1 MKLDVISKVKGQGPN
16 TASGVLLTVGFAL
29 GFLLLKLFQPIPLKV
44 NSFISGN
51 ILTANSLDIQVTSI
65 ALIACIITLL
75 AYGKQIIF
83 ACLDETCMQA
93 SGYNLR
99 KTDFIILIMI
109 TVTVVIVMPAVG
121 SVLSISLIVGP
132 ASAAIK
138 LSSSIWQTVIF
149 APILGIIAGTLG
161 LYSSIYL
168 GLSSGGMITVFSAIV
183 YIVCVIIYHAKNMII
198 KFIQAKRDVTQMA

>member
-1 MKLDVISKVKGQGPN
+1 M
-16 TASGVLLTVGFAL
+16 
-29 GFLLLKLFQPIPLKV
+29 
-44 NSFISGN
+44 
-51 ILTANSLDIQVTSI
+51 
-65 ALIACIITLL
+65 ITLL

-83 ACLDETCMQA
+83 AFLDETCMQA

-149 APILGIIAGTLG
+149 APILGIISGTLG

-168 GLSSGGMITVFSAIV
+168 GLSSGVMITVFSAIV

>member
-1 MKLDVISKVKGQGPN
+1 M
-16 TASGVLLTVGFAL
+16 
-29 GFLLLKLFQPIPLKV
+29 
-44 NSFISGN
+44 
-51 ILTANSLDIQVTSI
+51 QVTSI

-149 APILGIIAGTLG
+149 APILGIISGTLG
-161 LYSSIYL
+161 LYSSVYL

>member
-1 MKLDVISKVKGQGPN
+1 
-16 TASGVLLTVGFAL
+16 
-29 GFLLLKLFQPIPLKV
+29 
-44 NSFISGN
+44 
-51 ILTANSLDIQVTSI
+51 
-65 ALIACIITLL
+65 
-75 AYGKQIIF
+75 
-83 ACLDETCMQA
+83 MQA

-132 ASAAIK
+132 ASTAIK